1 MVATLTSTPLLKAR
15 CKLITLGSTR
25 IFAHVRNTVGSHV
38 IVSVLYIM
46 ARCHIC
52 LPSSVWLNC
61 WPLPSTTI
69 QIHHLIPSMSYF
81 IPLLT
86 RTNHRISSQESKRK
100 CIALAQKAAPT
111 CILSLTSVSISAHG
125 SSESLNPVPFPS
137 SPAVIPFP
145 SSPVQIPTST
155 SPTKCSPSS
164 LSPRPRLRSQPSL
177 FRRKRSSARLLQP
190 CTLPCSSQVE
200 SEPDQLSSI
209 PPRKRA
215 RKASISSSLTSSA
228 TKTAFNSLIV
238 SRRKENKL
246 KKVNTDLRFLCTVYR
261 SIAWLRLQRD
271 LNEAAKSLM
280 NIPKSMD
287 IIDIDPMCTSA
298 LDAQESL
305 LLSRL
310 RSYLLSNGMSPQ
322 WLDMTP
328 LQSTPLNQEA
338 DMDMD
343 IDVRGP
349 NLSPD
354 SSPQFSAPFHLPI
367 ITQEQVTASLWFRYR
382 YRSKGRSKPVVV
394 APGRDGDYVR
404 TRRKSPLAGSEA
416 SWVLGYP

>member
-1 MVATLTSTPLLKAR
+1 
-15 CKLITLGSTR
+15 
-25 IFAHVRNTVGSHV
+25 
-38 IVSVLYIM
+38 
-46 ARCHIC
+46 
-52 LPSSVWLNC
+52 
-61 WPLPSTTI
+61 
-69 QIHHLIPSMSYF
+69 
-81 IPLLT
+81 
-86 RTNHRISSQESKRK
+86 
-100 CIALAQKAAPT
+100 
-111 CILSLTSVSISAHG
+111 
-125 SSESLNPVPFPS
+125 
-137 SPAVIPFP
+137 
-145 SSPVQIPTST
+145 
-155 SPTKCSPSS
+155 
-164 LSPRPRLRSQPSL
+164 
-177 FRRKRSSARLLQP
+177 
-190 CTLPCSSQVE
+190 
-200 SEPDQLSSI
+200 
-209 PPRKRA
+209 
-215 RKASISSSLTSSA
+215 
-228 TKTAFNSLIV
+228 
-238 SRRKENKL
+238 
-246 KKVNTDLRFLCTVYR
+246 
-261 SIAWLRLQRD
+261 LRLQRD

-305 LLSRL
+305 WLSRL

>member
-1 MVATLTSTPLLKAR
+1 MATLTSTPLLEAR
-15 CKLITLGSTR
+15 CKLITLGSTK
-25 IFAHVRNTVGSHV
+25 IFHVRNTVGSHV
-38 IVSVLYIM
+38 IVSVLYIS

-52 LPSSVWLNC
+52 LPSSVWLKC
-61 WPLPSTTI
+61 WPLPSTTT
-69 QIHHLIPSMSYF
+69 QTYHLIPFMSYL

-86 RTNHRISSQESKRK
+86 QTNHRISSQEPKRK
-100 CIALAQKAAPT
+100 CIALARKAAPT
-111 CILSLTSVSISAHG
+111 CTLSLTSVSISAHG
-125 SSESLNPVPFPS
+125 SSESLNLVPFPS

-145 SSPVQIPTST
+145 SSPVQVPTST
-155 SPTKCSPSS
+155 PPTKCSPSS

-177 FRRKRSSARLLQP
+177 FRRKRSTTRLLQP
-190 CTLPCSSQVE
+190 CILPCSSQVE

-215 RKASISSSLTSSA
+215 RKASISSLLTSSA
-228 TKTAFNSLIV
+228 TKTTFNSPGV
-238 SRRKENKL
+238 SRRKENQL
-246 KKVNTDLRFLCTVYR
+246 KKVNTNLRFLCTVYR

-280 NIPKSMD
+280 NLPKSMD
-287 IIDIDPMCTSA
+287 IDIDPMCTSA

-328 LQSTPLNQEA
+328 LQSAPLNQEA
-338 DMDMD
+338 DLDMD

-354 SSPQFSAPFHLPI
+354 SSPRFPAPSHL
-367 ITQEQVTASLWFRYR
+367 TQEQVAASLWFRYR
-382 YRSKGRSKPVVV
+382 YRSKGRSRPVVV
-394 APGRDGDYVR
+394 TPGRDGDHVR